1 MTKMSDWEIYQ
12 LARHK
17 PRDAQELDFYCKA
30 IFNMDI
36 PKERSGYCRRH
47 CRQCDPPF
55 EALKSAYFA
64 ETPECGWIGGRGTSK
79 TVMIALLTSIELLTL
94 EIDVSIISG
103 SKDQSSLILKYMRNQ
118 DTTLRGKLWGAQNA
132 PKWLF
137 NEREDAKYRLR
148 TVEDRRD
155 KDSVGNEI
163 IAHAAAESSIRGS
176 HPCRARLD
184 ECVSSSS
191 LISLRHRKQIR
202 IDEIT
207 PGEIVLAWDGTKLV
221 EDVVDAVECKGTRP
235 LLRFTLADGRTL
247 DVTDNHPILIG
258 KEWKYAKEIK
268 PGQKV
273 RTLSGVRNTDCATTT
288 IQSGTVDGHVHTVSK
303 CGERRES
310 TPMRVW
316 EKTQHAECEAMP
328 RLSVGI
334 VTKQPPRM
342 HGLWCEDC
350 LCSKALHV
358 MQNRKGTCGYGGRSS
373 IGHEANR
380 ILPRVRQAVEAGTQ
394 VLCSVLGG
402 GAGLCLSTTSACV
415 QSCRLLQKGHQHD
428 QHTPQRTEG
437 EGYFGWLRSGVRL
450 PISHRPLCSGL
461 LFAEIRC
468 PCGGVVES
476 VCDQTC
482 FTGSHENQT
491 TLLPQT
497 QETLHPL
504 GGIWS
509 EHADVGSPAPGD
521 FATEESEIV
530 SIEPHGHDV
539 VYDIAVRNHHN
550 FVANGIVVHNCD
562 LADFRHIETARGLP
576 TEDLTRPDVRT
587 HILYASTYHIYNG
600 TMSKLI
606 KELRGKGF
614 PVFAW
619 CVFEQLE
626 ENGGFITRRYLADK
640 MRTLGKIKWDIEYM
654 NNGPIAGIP
663 ILDAEMLNHRYDT
676 SLGCVPG
683 LPNIPW
689 ELTDT
694 PSKMTRHYHGI
705 DWAKAEHW
713 TVFDTLIRAEKGF
726 QQGAWY
732 RTGRKPWPDISR
744 DAARHIHR
752 FLGPVAHDATGVGA
766 AMDDWLV
773 EHRVPRSRIMGVNWR
788 KTTLIK
794 EMATAYVGALQSG
807 DIVGPSIEFARS
819 EHEYLTE
826 AMLYDDE
833 HCPDSVAAA
842 MMAYWVARQNNRR
855 TSPRP
860 MRIKVQ

>member
-1 MTKMSDWEIYQ
+1 MKKMSDWEIYQ

-36 PKERSGYCRRH
+36 PKERSGYCKRH

-184 ECVSSSS
+184 EV
-191 LISLRHRKQIR
+191 
-202 IDEIT
+202 
-207 PGEIVLAWDGTKLV
+207 
-221 EDVVDAVECKGTRP
+221 
-235 LLRFTLADGRTL
+235 
-247 DVTDNHPILIG
+247 
-258 KEWKYAKEIK
+258 
-268 PGQKV
+268 
-273 RTLSGVRNTDCATTT
+273 
-288 IQSGTVDGHVHTVSK
+288 
-303 CGERRES
+303 
-310 TPMRVW
+310 
-316 EKTQHAECEAMP
+316 
-328 RLSVGI
+328 
-334 VTKQPPRM
+334 
-342 HGLWCEDC
+342 
-350 LCSKALHV
+350 
-358 MQNRKGTCGYGGRSS
+358 
-373 IGHEANR
+373 
-380 ILPRVRQAVEAGTQ
+380 
-394 VLCSVLGG
+394 
-402 GAGLCLSTTSACV
+402 
-415 QSCRLLQKGHQHD
+415 
-428 QHTPQRTEG
+428 
-437 EGYFGWLRSGVRL
+437 
-450 PISHRPLCSGL
+450 
-461 LFAEIRC
+461 
-468 PCGGVVES
+468 
-476 VCDQTC
+476 
-482 FTGSHENQT
+482 
-491 TLLPQT
+491 
-497 QETLHPL
+497 
-504 GGIWS
+504 
-509 EHADVGSPAPGD
+509 
-521 FATEESEIV
+521 
-530 SIEPHGHDV
+530 
-539 VYDIAVRNHHN
+539 
-550 FVANGIVVHNCD
+550 D
-562 LADFRHIETARGLP
+562 LAEWGHLETARGLP

-676 SLGCVPG
+676 SLGYVPG

>member
-1 MTKMSDWEIYQ
+1 MKKMSDWEIYQ

-36 PKERSGYCRRH
+36 PKERSGYCKRH

-184 ECVSSSS
+184 ECLHFNTDIMTSCGTKRVCD
-191 LISLRHRKQIR
+191 LQPEDIVYGWNGTRFVPVPVDRVWCTGIKPTIR
-202 IDEIT
+202 FDFE
-207 PGEIVLAWDGTKLV
+207 DGTYI
-221 EDVVDAVECKGTRP
+221 E
-235 LLRFTLADGRTL
+235 
-247 DVTDNHPILIG
+247 VTGNHPILTDGGWMYAEDIAKTQTKVLEMRSRAEAHQQTQCHGFVRNMLEGGGDQQGHQVQRVQREDQTGEINVG
-258 KEWKYAKEIK
+258 KSTHFVHGLLPQESVCSKETLPGVWGERHTRSYAVSGLLRKESGSQSQALHGLRGTTSGGCESLSRLFPEVHEIRRLPAQTCRWDRK
-268 PGQKV
+268 TDSRKHGSSDAQSGGRRLNRDTAELEHQVCASTPV
-273 RTLSGVRNTDCATTT
+273 RTLHLGHLLTEVAHSHRDSEAIAFYSTQCGNHDAQSPLPQKKRDTPDCA
-288 IQSGTVDGHVHTVSK
+288 DH
-303 CGERRES
+303 
-310 TPMRVW
+310 
-316 EKTQHAECEAMP
+316 
-328 RLSVGI
+328 
-334 VTKQPPRM
+334 QPK
-342 HGLWCEDC
+342 E
-350 LCSKALHV
+350 
-358 MQNRKGTCGYGGRSS
+358 
-373 IGHEANR
+373 
-380 ILPRVRQAVEAGTQ
+380 
-394 VLCSVLGG
+394 
-402 GAGLCLSTTSACV
+402 
-415 QSCRLLQKGHQHD
+415 
-428 QHTPQRTEG
+428 
-437 EGYFGWLRSGVRL
+437 
-450 PISHRPLCSGL
+450 PL
-461 LFAEIRC
+461 
-468 PCGGVVES
+468 V
-476 VCDQTC
+476 
-482 FTGSHENQT
+482 
-491 TLLPQT
+491 
-497 QETLHPL
+497 
-504 GGIWS
+504 
-509 EHADVGSPAPGD
+509 VGSATIGCPTITYKRITRVSDGPTAP
-521 FATEESEIV
+521 
-530 SIEPHGHDV
+530 
-539 VYDIAVRNHHN
+539 VYDVALRHTHN

-562 LADFRHIETARGLP
+562 LADFQHIETARGLP

-663 ILDAEMLNHRYDT
+663 ILDAEMLNHRYDPG
-676 SLGCVPG
+676 LGCVPG

>member
-1 MTKMSDWEIYQ
+1 MKKMSDWEIYQ

-36 PKERSGYCRRH
+36 PKERSGYCKRH

-184 ECVSSSS
+184 ECLHFNTDIMTSCGTKRVCD
-191 LISLRHRKQIR
+191 LQPEDIVYGWNGTRFVPVPVDRVWCTGIKPTIR
-202 IDEIT
+202 FDFE
-207 PGEIVLAWDGTKLV
+207 DGTYI
-221 EDVVDAVECKGTRP
+221 E
-235 LLRFTLADGRTL
+235 
-247 DVTDNHPILIG
+247 VTGNHPILTDGGWMYAENIAKIQEKRDTPNCTDHQP
-258 KEWKYAKEIK
+258 KE
-268 PGQKV
+268 
-273 RTLSGVRNTDCATTT
+273 
-288 IQSGTVDGHVHTVSK
+288 
-303 CGERRES
+303 
-310 TPMRVW
+310 
-316 EKTQHAECEAMP
+316 
-328 RLSVGI
+328 
-334 VTKQPPRM
+334 
-342 HGLWCEDC
+342 
-350 LCSKALHV
+350 
-358 MQNRKGTCGYGGRSS
+358 
-373 IGHEANR
+373 
-380 ILPRVRQAVEAGTQ
+380 
-394 VLCSVLGG
+394 
-402 GAGLCLSTTSACV
+402 
-415 QSCRLLQKGHQHD
+415 
-428 QHTPQRTEG
+428 
-437 EGYFGWLRSGVRL
+437 
-450 PISHRPLCSGL
+450 PL
-461 LFAEIRC
+461 
-468 PCGGVVES
+468 V
-476 VCDQTC
+476 
-482 FTGSHENQT
+482 
-491 TLLPQT
+491 
-497 QETLHPL
+497 
-504 GGIWS
+504 
-509 EHADVGSPAPGD
+509 VGSATLGCPTVTYKRITRVSDGSTAP
-521 FATEESEIV
+521 
-530 SIEPHGHDV
+530 
-539 VYDIAVRNHHN
+539 VYDVALRHTHN

-676 SLGCVPG
+676 SLGYVPG